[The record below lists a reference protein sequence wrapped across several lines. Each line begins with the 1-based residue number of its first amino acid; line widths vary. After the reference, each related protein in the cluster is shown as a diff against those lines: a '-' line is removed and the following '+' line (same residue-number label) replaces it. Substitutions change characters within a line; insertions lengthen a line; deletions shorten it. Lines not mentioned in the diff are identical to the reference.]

1 MCVCGKKE
9 GKSGREIK
17 ERRED
22 RGERDGSGEAKWKED
37 KETVWDTAD
46 DQRAR
51 GGEHS
56 MRLCF
61 Y

>member
-1 MCVCGKKE
+1 MCVCVCGKKE

-46 DQRAR
+46 DQSTRR
-51 GGEHS
+51 
-56 MRLCF
+56 
-61 Y
+61 